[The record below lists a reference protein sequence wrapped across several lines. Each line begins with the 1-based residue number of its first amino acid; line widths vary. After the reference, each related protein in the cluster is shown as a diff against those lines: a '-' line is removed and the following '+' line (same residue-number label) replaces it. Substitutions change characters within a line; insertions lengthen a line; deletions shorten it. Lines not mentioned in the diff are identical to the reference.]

1 MINDYRYMNR
11 IMEKKY
17 LDENKLHAANTY
29 MQPSIFIPVKYETN
43 YIEKM
48 RNYVTKIKNGN
59 IHIE

>member
-1 MINDYRYMNR
+1 MINDYRYMNKIMNR

-48 RNYVTKIKNGN
+48 RNYV
-59 IHIE
+59 